1 MSRATAVVLGVAA
14 TVVAGTAFAHTRSL
28 SYSLWDLD
36 ETGATVR
43 VQLSRLELT
52 RVPLDPIASPQD
64 ERKLLAMLPEQVRM
78 AAGGRWCEV
87 AEAPHRTASSEGNLA
102 YVWRVRCNGAGDRMV
117 ESRLLLD
124 VAPSHLH
131 FARVR
136 VPGRP
141 AIERVLTEAAPVWQ
155 LGVAEPDSRARGGT
169 SIWGYLS
176 LGIQHILTGWD
187 HLAFVVGLLLLAY
200 GFRDIA
206 TLVTSFTLAHSV
218 TLALAVLGVVEP
230 TGYVVEALI
239 GFSIALV
246 GVENAWL
253 LSGKGR
259 AVPILVVAGLLA
271 MLALGSRLPVLA
283 IGGLAVFSACHFA
296 LLRRSPRPERLRA
309 AVAFAFGLIHGFG
322 FAGILMELDLGHV
335 RLAPALFGFNAGVE
349 IGQLAVVAV
358 AWPLLVV
365 LRRSPRAAALV
376 GDLGSATVTG
386 LGLFWFV
393 TRSFS

>member
-1 MSRATAVVLGVAA
+1 MSRRLAVALGVAA
-14 TVVAGTAFAHTRSL
+14 TVVAGAALAHTRSL

-36 ETGATVR
+36 DAGATVR
-43 VQLSRLELT
+43 VQISRLELT
-52 RVPLDPIASPQD
+52 RIPLDPVASPED
-64 ERKLLAMLPEQVRM
+64 EHQLIAMLPEQVRM

-87 AEAPHRTASSEGNLA
+87 SEAPHRTASSEGNLA
-102 YVWRVRCNGAGDRMV
+102 YVWRVACERSADRMI
-117 ESRLLLD
+117 ESRLMLD

-136 VPGRP
+136 MPGRP
-141 AIERVLTEAAPVWQ
+141 AIERVLTEAAPVWR
-155 LGVAEPDSRARGGT
+155 LGGEGAAAPSHGGT
-169 SIWGYLS
+169 SVWGYLS

-246 GVENAWL
+246 GIENAWL

-259 AVPILVVAGLLA
+259 VLPVLVVAGLVA

-283 IGGLAVFSACHFA
+283 LAGLALFSACHFA

-322 FAGILMELDLGHV
+322 FAGILMELDLASV

-349 IGQLAVVAV
+349 VGQLAVVAV

-376 GDLGSATVTG
+376 GDLGSATVAG